1 MATSSHL
8 DTSRGAFK
16 TSSDGFKLRGVSR
29 QVALFVSVLS
39 LIGAGLAAGIDLAD
53 PYRWDPLTL
62 QTWTLGLQALVVLG
76 LIVLARLWRSTSF
89 LVLAVIIA
97 LVVLEEA
104 FHVLNPVSEWL
115 AKFVEIENSWSTVR
129 LRVLN
134 GVLIYGFVAVLGV
147 SLLVVSLTLGSPGER
162 HVVRNVAIM
171 LFIAGAFAGPVS
183 IVTYWLPQVR
193 DWILVEES
201 GETLVFVV
209 MIGYIAGL
217 LTLVRTQVRVSS
229 SPRLFRRR

>member
-1 MATSSHL
+1 MATNSHL

-16 TSSDGFKLRGVSR
+16 TSRDAFKLRGVSR
-29 QVALFVSVLS
+29 QVALFVSVVS
-39 LIGAGLAAGIDLAD
+39 LIGAGVAVGADLAD

-62 QTWTLGLQALVVLG
+62 QAWTLVLQTLAVVG
-76 LIVLARLWRSTSF
+76 LIALAGLWRSMSF
-89 LVLAVIIA
+89 FVLAVIVA

-104 FHVLNPVSEWL
+104 LHVLNPVSEWL
-115 AKFVEIENSWSTVR
+115 ARLVEIENSWSTVR

-147 SLLVVSLTLGSPGER
+147 SLLVVSHKFGSAGER
-162 HVVRNVAIM
+162 HVIRNMAVM

-183 IVTYWLPQVR
+183 IVTYWLPEVR

-201 GETLVFVV
+201 GETLVFAV
-209 MIGYIAGL
+209 MLGYIAGL
-217 LTLVRTQVRVSS
+217 LTLVRTQSRASS
-229 SPRLFRRR
+229 SPRMFRRE